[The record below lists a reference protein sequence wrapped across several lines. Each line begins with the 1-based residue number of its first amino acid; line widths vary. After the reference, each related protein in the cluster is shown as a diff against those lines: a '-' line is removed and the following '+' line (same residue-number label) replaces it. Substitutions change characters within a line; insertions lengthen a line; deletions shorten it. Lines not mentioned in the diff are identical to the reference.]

1 MAPLWLPRSVP
12 SAWCVPAI
20 EPRPQQTAQTILG
33 SSCTR
38 RQGCGGW
45 CRAVRRVLA
54 LVALGVT
61 SGYINVQAG
70 GLGTLLRLRSMGVVL
85 SCYGGGWLRCVL
97 SQMHA
102 VRVRMSGS
110 FALQLPHV
118 PCLCIWGHN
127 YPTAHARGHPCC
139 CLGRVDERNS
149 ARQRPAPGMEE
160 TWPAGAY
167 YVCTKMS
174 LRFLTLVRVCLC

>member
-1 MAPLWLPRSVP
+1 MYETAGDAGGGAERCAACWHWLLSVP
-12 SAWCVPAI
+12 QVDISTCKQAGWG
-20 EPRPQQTAQTILG
+20 R
-33 SSCTR
+33 SC
-38 RQGCGGW
+38 GCGVW
-45 CRAVRRVLA
+45 
-54 LVALGVT
+54 
-61 SGYINVQAG
+61 
-70 GLGTLLRLRSMGVVL
+70 VL
-85 SCYGGGWLRCVL
+85 SCPATGGGWLRCVL

-118 PCLCIWGHN
+118 PCLCIRGHQ

-139 CLGRVDERNS
+139 RLGRVDERNS